1 MQVLE
6 VYKSFLPQRG
16 GVERHIYDLCTC
28 LTNRGHK
35 PVVLVWRPPKPPF
48 ELIDKTAV
56 HRIRIPRLLPIAR
69 YNLVFYLSLQ
79 IAFLARKYDIDVIH
93 AHDYLPGVASSLAG
107 FFLRKPVV
115 VTFHLPIW
123 RTTYHI
129 RRYLSPVYFFEKILE
144 RFFISYVA
152 VIICVSK
159 FTCQETLK
167 LGFPRSKLKVIYNW
181 TTHLLKYEPCDIE
194 NILKK
199 FNLSRRRFIL
209 SVGRLVDKH
218 KGFSMLIRALQ
229 LLTNKGCDID
239 LVIVGDG
246 PDREMLMRHSLK
258 LGVED
263 RVHLL
268 SHVSDSDL
276 ACLYEGCYVF
286 ALSSYM
292 EGLPLTLLEA
302 MSFGKPV
309 VATKVGGMPEV
320 VEHER
325 NGILVDLNS
334 DSVTSAIERL
344 LLNPSLND
352 AFSKRSQEIAKKKFS
367 IRNCYATVNLL
378 EKASLRRI
386 SR

>member
-1 MQVLE
+1 MNILE
-6 VYKSFLPQRG
+6 ISASFLPKQG
-16 GVERHIYDLCTC
+16 GVQRHIYDLCEC
-28 LTNRGHK
+28 LTKRGHK
-35 PVVLVWRPPKPPF
+35 PVVLAWKPSKPAF
-48 ELIDKTAV
+48 EMITKTAV

-79 IAFLARKYDIDVIH
+79 IAHLVHKYDIDVIH

-115 VTFHLPIW
+115 ATFHLPIW

-144 RFFISYVA
+144 QFFISYVT

-167 LGFPRSKLKVIYNW
+167 LGFPSSKLKVIYNW

-199 FNLSRRRFIL
+199 FNLNRRPFIL

-229 LLTNKGCDID
+229 LLIHKGFDID

-276 ACLYEGCYVF
+276 GCLYEGCYVF
-286 ALSSYM
+286 ALSSYL

-302 MSFGKPV
+302 MNFGKPV
-309 VATKVGGMPEV
+309 VATEVGGIPEV
-320 VEHER
+320 VEPEK
-325 NGILVDLNS
+325 NGILVDLDS
-334 DSVTSAIERL
+334 DSVASAIERL
-344 LLNPSLND
+344 LLNPSLKD
-352 AFSKRSQEIAKKKFS
+352 AFSKRSREIAKKKFS
-367 IRNCYATVNLL
+367 IHNCYATVNLL
-378 EKASLRRI
+378 EKASSRHI